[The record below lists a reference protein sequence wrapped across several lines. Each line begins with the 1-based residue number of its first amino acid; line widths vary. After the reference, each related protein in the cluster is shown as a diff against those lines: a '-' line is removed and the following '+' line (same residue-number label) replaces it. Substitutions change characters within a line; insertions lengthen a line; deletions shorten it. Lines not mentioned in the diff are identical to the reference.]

1 MMKPIKICRH
11 GNKVLAVMGKYIGIA
26 RCHPSDRFDIYT
38 GAKLAVERLEEHIDW
53 PKPGVKCFLVDI
65 TKTNLYR
72 MVTYTESC
80 KSWKKR
86 NLLFKTKEEAVER
99 ANELL
104 EVLRSDS

>member
-1 MMKPIKICRH
+1 MLKPIKIYKH

-26 RCHPSDRFDIYT
+26 RCHPSDRFDLYT
-38 GAKLAVERLEEHIDW
+38 EAKLAVERLEEQVDW
-53 PKPGVKCFLVDI
+53 LKPGVKCFLLDI
-65 TKTNLYR
+65 TKTNLYC

-86 NLLFKTKEEAVER
+86 NLLFKTKEEAIER